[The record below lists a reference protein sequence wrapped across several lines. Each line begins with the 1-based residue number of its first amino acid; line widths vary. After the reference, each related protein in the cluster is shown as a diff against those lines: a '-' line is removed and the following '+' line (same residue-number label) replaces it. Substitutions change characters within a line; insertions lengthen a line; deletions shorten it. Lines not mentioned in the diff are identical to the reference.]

1 MAVRLRRQRDPGL
14 LSRLGPWPGSLTVLE
29 SVLMAGRIRVRK
41 HEAIPDCG
49 SFEVQV
55 PGKGSTFF
63 YWDDIAGRRLR
74 PEMTREQALEAAKA
88 LARAERDQG

>member
-1 MAVRLRRQRDPGL
+1 
-14 LSRLGPWPGSLTVLE
+14 
-29 SVLMAGRIRVRK
+29 MAGRIRVRK

-88 LARAERDQG
+88 RWRGLSGMVSVPSNLRAMGGVHRLHRRTEIDQL